1 MKVGMNLLL
10 WTAFVEEAHFPILE
24 KIKKTGYDGVEI
36 PLFDGDAEH
45 YKKIKKELD
54 NLGLGCTAVTV
65 VNADTNPISPD
76 ASVRKAA
83 LDRIKWALDMT
94 SVMGGDVLAG
104 PYHSALGVFSG
115 QPPTADERKRAVEV
129 LTQAADH
136 AQKVK
141 VKIAI
146 EYLNRFECYF
156 LTNALDAKNLVRE
169 INHPYF
175 GTMYDTFHANI
186 EEKNISQAI
195 ASMEDTYVHVHIS
208 ENDRGTPGSGHVH
221 WDETF
226 KALRKAKYD
235 GWLTI
240 EAFGRALPDLA
251 AATKIWRDMFP
262 SPEDVYGNGFKFIKE
277 KWKDLQFRKP
287 KTHALNI
294 GFNYDFSN
302 NVLGYD
308 LGYWYKPSN
317 IGLTYGASLLL
328 RTDFT
333 NTKIGFAP
341 VLGYKIWQFHIQ
353 TGYQFLSKARTNF
366 FTTNTLFI
374 DIRFVLINNTKIK
387 K

>member
-10 WTAFVEEAHFPILE
+10 WTAFVTEEHFPILE

-76 ASVRKAA
+76 ASIRKAA
-83 LDRIKWALDMT
+83 LERIKWALDMT

-115 QPPTADERKRAVEV
+115 QPPTADERKRAIEV

-277 KWKDLQFRKP
+277 KWEAFK
-287 KTHALNI
+287 
-294 GFNYDFSN
+294 
-302 NVLGYD
+302 
-308 LGYWYKPSN
+308 
-317 IGLTYGASLLL
+317 
-328 RTDFT
+328 
-333 NTKIGFAP
+333 
-341 VLGYKIWQFHIQ
+341 
-353 TGYQFLSKARTNF
+353 
-366 FTTNTLFI
+366 
-374 DIRFVLINNTKIK
+374 
-387 K
+387 

>member
-10 WTAFVEEAHFPILE
+10 WTAYVTEEHFPILE

-45 YKKIKKELD
+45 YKKIKKQLD

-76 ASVRKAA
+76 AAIRKAG
-83 LDRIKWALDMT
+83 LERIKWALDMT

-262 SPEDVYGNGFKFIKE
+262 SPEDVYGNGFRFIKE
-277 KWKDLQFRKP
+277 KWEAFK
-287 KTHALNI
+287 
-294 GFNYDFSN
+294 
-302 NVLGYD
+302 
-308 LGYWYKPSN
+308 
-317 IGLTYGASLLL
+317 
-328 RTDFT
+328 
-333 NTKIGFAP
+333 
-341 VLGYKIWQFHIQ
+341 
-353 TGYQFLSKARTNF
+353 
-366 FTTNTLFI
+366 
-374 DIRFVLINNTKIK
+374 
-387 K
+387 